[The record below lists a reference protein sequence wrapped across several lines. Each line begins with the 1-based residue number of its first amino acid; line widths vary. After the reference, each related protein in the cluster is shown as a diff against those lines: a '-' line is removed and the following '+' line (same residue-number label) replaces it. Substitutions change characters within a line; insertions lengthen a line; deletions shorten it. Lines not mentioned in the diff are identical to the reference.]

1 MDVRVSLNKN
11 INEILKDIEF
21 YVDKNPFKIQFSP
34 AFKKAFEE
42 IRQVDAELLKPEVLA
57 LFKKNKKNKKL
68 LLNLF
73 RLQLRII
80 LRRKKVIQ
88 QECPDDPDIKS
99 LVDIFNLKI
108 EALLKI
114 LEAQSD
120 MEENDLFIEARKKFD
135 TTIISPLLKT
145 YIQELNSYLNLESKV
160 HHVIYYR
167 DFLKYKEKK
176 FTAKNDFISRVNG
189 YNTGLHDKFTKL
201 HLDDEKISVLQRQKI
216 DLQDLEKE
224 IKDAD
229 TKFQEI
235 NKELTIGTTKKDQA
249 QHDIIE
255 DLRKTIEELEKDE
268 TKKMQIYNTTEK
280 DIFEPGDNQTYS
292 ANILKFKNI
301 LDLMMES
308 RIKIEIKR
316 KIVEHIRDAKIITEK
331 NIHNITEKITYEQSV
346 KFIDDMTN
354 HFTTKKLEIA
364 KFSSDVQNFIKKS
377 YDDFI
382 QYFQKLKDK
391 FDAPSIQTEC
401 TFKNDSC
408 DIDTMKTR
416 LEDLKKQLTANTEQ
430 FIIQQEERE
439 KI

>member
-21 YVDKNPFKIQFSP
+21 YVDKNPFKIQFSD

-167 DFLKYKEKK
+167 EFLKYKEKK

-235 NKELTIGTTKKDQA
+235 NKEIATSKKDQA

-268 TKKMQIYNTTEK
+268 TKKMQI
-280 DIFEPGDNQTYS
+280 
-292 ANILKFKNI
+292 
-301 LDLMMES
+301 
-308 RIKIEIKR
+308 
-316 KIVEHIRDAKIITEK
+316 
-331 NIHNITEKITYEQSV
+331 
-346 KFIDDMTN
+346 
-354 HFTTKKLEIA
+354 
-364 KFSSDVQNFIKKS
+364 
-377 YDDFI
+377 
-382 QYFQKLKDK
+382 
-391 FDAPSIQTEC
+391 
-401 TFKNDSC
+401 
-408 DIDTMKTR
+408 
-416 LEDLKKQLTANTEQ
+416 
-430 FIIQQEERE
+430 
-439 KI
+439 